1 MNDVIVSMYGG
12 LGNQLFQYAAARS
25 ISLRCSQSIAVDL
38 AWFEE
43 VLSSTTT
50 TQRKFS
56 LDPFKLPIK
65 LFSPVPKKKRIFNSY
80 RLNRLYK
87 LLTRFKNQDAIAD
100 FSEKGF
106 NYDQRILDV
115 KPPVRINGYWQSYK
129 YFDHIAD
136 VIRTDI
142 NTIRNISPA
151 SIKLLEKIKATDSLC
166 VHIRRGD
173 YITNSSAAQV
183 HGLCDMSYYANG
195 IDIAASNLNNPHCFL
210 FSDDPQWVS
219 ENFKCKFDR
228 TVVDVN
234 GPDTAHEDLWLMS
247 ACKRF
252 VIANSSLSWWGAWL
266 NDSPDKIVVAPK
278 TWFKVSNM
286 DTSDLIPPSW
296 IRI

>member
-1 MNDVIVSMYGG
+1 M
-12 LGNQLFQYAAARS
+12 
-25 ISLRCSQSIAVDL
+25 
-38 AWFEE
+38 
-43 VLSSTTT
+43 
-50 TQRKFS
+50 
-56 LDPFKLPIK
+56 
-65 LFSPVPKKKRIFNSY
+65 
-80 RLNRLYK
+80 
-87 LLTRFKNQDAIAD
+87 TRFKNQDAIAD